1 MVLVGVGSG
10 IEGSRTYIGTSLTAE
25 WLRLHISNAGDM
37 SSIPG
42 WGTKIPH
49 AMWCGQNKEK
59 IKKKKKNNKK
69 ITCKMKATGQTFSA
83 KKCIYT

>member
-1 MVLVGVGSG
+1 
-10 IEGSRTYIGTSLTAE
+10 
-25 WLRLHISNAGDM
+25 M

-59 IKKKKKNNKK
+59 ILKKNNNKK